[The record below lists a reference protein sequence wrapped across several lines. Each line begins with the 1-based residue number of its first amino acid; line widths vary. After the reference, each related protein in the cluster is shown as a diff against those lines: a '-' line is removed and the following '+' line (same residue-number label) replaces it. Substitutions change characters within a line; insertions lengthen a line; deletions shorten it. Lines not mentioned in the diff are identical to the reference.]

1 VRYIISIQGGGLRG
15 IIPCLALAKLE
26 DQTGMLTRDWITKH
40 DGLIAGTSTGALLA
54 ACVACG
60 VPAADAL
67 KVYTEQG
74 AKVFSPTNDAE
85 RKVRLVVT
93 GHQFDNQV
101 LASVVR
107 NTLKSD
113 PILNDLPIRVLI
125 TATATNKV
133 PWYFVRDNPGNSQVI
148 GKHKLA
154 DAAIASACAT
164 TYHEPWLIPS
174 LGLFADGGCGGLCD
188 PVYQAVV
195 EAFYYDAFDPAET
208 RIINLG
214 TGYLP
219 TDTQPKAPSNL
230 LENISWVIDSLLG
243 ASKTYAEQIVDRHWP
258 DLLTSYN
265 PQLPYSID
273 EAEVNQIPTLLK
285 IGQSAAD
292 KMDWSVFA

>member
-1 VRYIISIQGGGLRG
+1 MRYIISIQGGGLRG

-26 DQTGMLTRDWITKH
+26 AQTGMLTRDWITKH

-74 AKVFSPTNDAE
+74 AKVFSPTNGVE

-107 NTLKSD
+107 TTLKSD
-113 PILNDLPIRVLI
+113 PILNNLPIRVLI
-125 TATATNKV
+125 TATAMDGN
-133 PWYFVRDNPGNSQVI
+133 PWYFVRDNPNNSQVI
-148 GKHKLA
+148 GTYKLA

-164 TYHEPWLIPS
+164 TYHAPWQIPG
-174 LGLFADGGCGGLCD
+174 LGWFADGGCGGLCD
-188 PVYQAVV
+188 PIYQAAV
-195 EAFYYDAFDPAET
+195 EAFYYDAFDPVQT
-208 RIINLG
+208 RIISLG
-214 TGYLP
+214 TGCLP
-219 TDTQPKAPSNL
+219 AGTQPKPPSDL
-230 LENISWVIDSLLG
+230 LENISWVIDALLG
-243 ASKTYAEQIVDRHWP
+243 DSKTFAEQAVDRHWP
-258 DLLTSYN
+258 DLLTVFN

-273 EAEVNQIPTLLK
+273 EAEVNQIPTLLQ
-285 IGQSAAD
+285 IGQAAAD